1 MLKIRCMAIDAV
13 YPPMCA
19 TFLLTKANV
28 RTDIAEYLYGHES
41 KQSSAVHR
49 NYDMKMPAS
58 DTEHL
63 MCRLYEVFEWG
74 FVEDYDE

>member
-1 MLKIRCMAIDAV
+1 MAIAAV

-19 TFLLTKANV
+19 TFLPTKANV

-49 NYDMKMPAS
+49 NYGMKMPAS
-58 DTEHL
+58 DTVDL
-63 MCRLYEVFEWG
+63 MRRIHEMFEG
-74 FVEDYDE
+74 RFVGGYDE

>member
-1 MLKIRCMAIDAV
+1 
-13 YPPMCA
+13 MCA
-19 TFLLTKANV
+19 TFSLTKANV
-28 RTDIAEYLYGHES
+28 RTNIAGYLYGHEL

-49 NYDMKMPAS
+49 NYGMKMPAS
-58 DTEHL
+58 DTVDL